1 MVKPTD
7 PQPPAAVMD
16 PAVNWL
22 PGDAIPPAADPQPP
36 AALGYPLA
44 VARGPWPVVR
54 FAALIRTQS
63 ARSRPQPPAAARSRT
78 QLGRSRPWSVVRGPW
93 GPLSN
98 IASVSVV
105 VSAH

>member
-44 VARGPWPVVR
+44 VARGPWPV
-54 FAALIRTQS
+54 
-63 ARSRPQPPAAARSRT
+63 ARGPWAV
-78 QLGRSRPWSVVRGPW
+78 GRGPWSVVRDPW
-93 GPLSN
+93 GPLFN
-98 IASVSVV
+98 IASVSAV
-105 VSAH
+105 VSAY